1 MHFLDIDKTNSFKKS
16 TFLVAI
22 LFVISCT
29 IGLGGGLQQ
38 FIINISHFKP
48 NFDLTNSSVGTFTKQ
63 LGFHLIPFFLG
74 IIGIFIVTNKILHR
88 PIASLF
94 GESIHLF
101 KKLFFAIAIFVML
114 TMVFLAARQFFNY
127 DLISLKITA
136 VFGIY
141 FCLVLVFVF
150 VQILFEELLFRAFFP
165 QTLVGLGLTKISAI
179 ILSSIIFGL
188 LHASNP
194 EVVYYGKIIILLY
207 IINGLFLGVITY
219 FDNSL
224 WLVIGYHFANNFL
237 SLAFVSSSEQVLKV
251 PSFFVATQENNNLS
265 HLIFQL
271 FITIVIFFVAG
282 FKLFR
287 WKLNK

>member
-1 MHFLDIDKTNSFKKS
+1 MHFLDVDKTSSIKKS
-16 TFLVAI
+16 TFLIAI
-22 LFVISCT
+22 LFVISFA

-38 FIINISHFKP
+38 FIINTSHFKP
-48 NFDLTNSSVGTFTKQ
+48 NFDLTQSPVETFIKQ
-63 LGFHLIPFFLG
+63 LGFHLIPFLLG
-74 IIGIFIVTNKILHR
+74 IIGIFFVTHKILHR
-88 PIASLF
+88 PIGSLF

-101 KKLFFAIAIFVML
+101 KKLLFAIATFVML
-114 TMVFLAARQFFNY
+114 TLVFLAIRQLFNY
-127 DLISLKITA
+127 ELIPLKITP
-136 VFGIY
+136 VFWIY

-165 QTLVGLGLTKISAI
+165 QTLVGLGLTKISAV

-194 EVVYYGKIIILLY
+194 EVVYYGKIMILLY
-207 IINGLFLGVITY
+207 IINGFFLGAITY

-224 WLVIGYHFANNFL
+224 WLAIGYHFANNFL
-237 SLAFVSSSEQVLKV
+237 SLVFVSSSEQVLKV

-265 HLIFQL
+265 YLIFQL
-271 FITIVIFFVAG
+271 FITIVIFFAAG